1 MVFFDINNIIQIID
15 EQGEV
20 IKKLET
26 AVSEKN
32 DEVEYARLVNGLFKH
47 EITNQY
53 MGINGLICF
62 IKDDLCSEKEKPELL
77 EKIFKISPKI
87 TSLLN
92 EWSDYQSAGYRVQ
105 WQTLPQIFRRCAGL
119 HSNIKVYLVKD
130 NISIIS
136 TPAIQIVMSS
146 MVNNTAMHGGQDVS
160 EVKIDWQKV
169 PDGIVLVYEDNGVGI
184 PDEQKSDI
192 FKKGF
197 GKHTGMG
204 LFLAKEI
211 LKISGLEIAEK
222 GTYGKGARF
231 EIFVPEG
238 AYKLY

>member
-1 MVFFDINNIIQIID
+1 MVFNISDIIRIID

-20 IKKLET
+20 IKNLET
-26 AVSEKN
+26 VVSEKN
-32 DEVEYARLVNGLFKH
+32 NEAEHARFVNGLFRH

-53 MGINGLICF
+53 MGINAFICL
-62 IKDDLCSEKEKPELL
+62 IKDDSCSEKEKPEML

-87 TSLLN
+87 TNLLS
-92 EWSDYQSAGYRVQ
+92 EWSKYQSAGYRFQ

-119 HSNIKVYLVKD
+119 HSNIKIDLVKD

-169 PDGIVLVYEDNGVGI
+169 PEGIVLIYEDNGVGI

-211 LKISGLEIAEK
+211 LKTMKMEIVEK
-222 GTYGKGARF
+222 GIYGKGARF

>member
-1 MVFFDINNIIQIID
+1 MVFNINDIIQIIND
-15 EQGEV
+15 QNEV
-20 IKKLET
+20 IKKLEIT
-26 AVSEKN
+26 VNEKN
-32 DEVEYARLVNGLFKH
+32 NEVEYARLVNGLFKH

-53 MGINGLICF
+53 MGINALICL
-62 IKDDLCSEKEKPELL
+62 IKDDLCSEEEKPELFG
-77 EKIFKISPKI
+77 KIFKASPKLAN
-87 TSLLN
+87 LLS
-92 EWSDYQSAGYRVQ
+92 EWSEYQSAGYQVQ

-119 HSNIKVYLVKD
+119 HSSIKINLVKD
-130 NISIIS
+130 NLSIIS

-146 MVNNTAMHGGQDVS
+146 MVNNTAMHGGQTVS
-160 EVKIDWQKV
+160 EVRIDWQKV
-169 PDGIVLVYEDNGVGI
+169 PDGIVLIYEDNGVGI
-184 PDEQKSDI
+184 PDEQKSNI

-211 LKISGLEIAEK
+211 LKMTGLEIVEK
-222 GTYGKGARF
+222 GTYGKGVRF

>member
-1 MVFFDINNIIQIID
+1 MVFNINDIVQIID
-15 EQGEV
+15 EQNEI
-20 IKKLET
+20 IKKLEMT
-26 AVSEKN
+26 VNEKN
-32 DEVEYARLVNGLFKH
+32 KEVEHVRLVNGLFKH

-53 MGINGLICF
+53 MGINALICL
-62 IKDDLCSEKEKPELL
+62 IEDNLCSEKEKPELL
-77 EKIFKISPKI
+77 EKIFKASSKISN
-87 TSLLN
+87 LLN

-105 WQTLPQIFRRCAGL
+105 WQTLPQIFRRCVGL
-119 HSNIKVYLVKD
+119 YSNIKVDLVKD

-136 TPAIQIVMSS
+136 TPAIQIVISS
-146 MVNNTAMHGGQDVS
+146 MVNNTAMHGGQNVS

-169 PDGIVLVYEDNGVGI
+169 PGGIVLVYEDNGVGI

-211 LKISGLEIAEK
+211 LKITGLEITEK

>member
-1 MVFFDINNIIQIID
+1 MVFNINDIVQIID
-15 EQGEV
+15 EQNKV
-20 IKKLET
+20 IKKLEIT
-26 AVSEKN
+26 VNEKN
-32 DEVEYARLVNGLFKH
+32 KEVEYARLVNGLFKH

-53 MGINGLICF
+53 MGINALICL
-62 IKDDLCSEKEKPELL
+62 IEDDLCSEKEKPEML
-77 EKIFKISPKI
+77 EKIFKASPKVAN
-87 TSLLN
+87 LLN
-92 EWSDYQSAGYRVQ
+92 EWSDYQSAGYQVQ
-105 WQTLPQIFRRCAGL
+105 WQTLPQIFRRCVGL
-119 HSNIKVYLVKD
+119 HSNIKVNLVKD

-146 MVNNTAMHGGQDVS
+146 MVNNTAMHGGQTVS
-160 EVKIDWQKV
+160 EVRIDWQKV
-169 PDGIVLVYEDNGVGI
+169 PDGIVLIYEDNGVGI
-184 PDEQKSDI
+184 PDEQKSNI

-211 LKISGLEIAEK
+211 LKMTGLEIVEK
-222 GTYGKGARF
+222 GTYGKGVRF

>member
-105 WQTLPQIFRRCAGL
+105 WQTLPQIFRRCARL

-204 LFLAKEI
+204 LFLAKRI
-211 LKISGLEIAEK
+211 LKMTGLEIAEK
-222 GTYGKGARF
+222 GTFGKGARF

>member
-1 MVFFDINNIIQIID
+1 
-15 EQGEV
+15 
-20 IKKLET
+20 
-26 AVSEKN
+26 
-32 DEVEYARLVNGLFKH
+32 
-47 EITNQY
+47 
-53 MGINGLICF
+53 
-62 IKDDLCSEKEKPELL
+62 
-77 EKIFKISPKI
+77 
-87 TSLLN
+87 
-92 EWSDYQSAGYRVQ
+92 
-105 WQTLPQIFRRCAGL
+105 
-119 HSNIKVYLVKD
+119 
-130 NISIIS
+130 
-136 TPAIQIVMSS
+136 MSS

-169 PDGIVLVYEDNGVGI
+169 PEGIVLIYEDNGVGI

-211 LKISGLEIAEK
+211 LKTMKMEIVEK

-238 AYKLY
+238 VYKLY